1 MKLFPCISDPVDQGS
16 LHEAVNILLSFID
29 CQGSVIHI
37 LQDPGQSFDN
47 TLPLLFGKDSL
58 LCQHGGMYDTA
69 GDIFVKQSF
78 IKCYGR
84 VEIKYQL
91 IGLFRKTSSP

>member
-29 CQGSVIHI
+29 YQGSVIHI
-37 LQDPGQSFDN
+37 LQDPGQPFDN
-47 TLPLLFGKDSL
+47 TLSLLFCKDSL
-58 LCQHGGMYDTA
+58 LCQHGSMYDTA
-69 GDIFVKQSF
+69 SDIFVKQSF

-91 IGLFRKTSSP
+91 IGLLGKTSSP